1 MRKRIVAVCGKL
13 LLALVLLVPPSVAR
27 SQQGGPEATAS
38 EPGLGE
44 SLGYGLGSAVAS
56 LIYSPLKVTYAG
68 LGLLTGGL
76 GYLLSAGRTEV
87 ATSII
92 YPAVLGD
99 YVITPAHLQGRA
111 PVVFIGPPAPGN
123 QPTQMSQS
131 QPPTP

>member
-1 MRKRIVAVCGKL
+1 MRKIMAICGKL
-13 LLALVLLVPPSVAR
+13 CLALFLFLAPSVAA
-27 SQQGGPEATAS
+27 SQESAPETTAS
-38 EPGLGE
+38 QPGLGE
-44 SLGYGLGSAVAS
+44 SLGYGLGSALAS

-76 GYLLSAGRTEV
+76 GYVLSAGRTEV

-111 PVVFIGPPAPGN
+111 PVIFIGPPAPGS
-123 QPTQMSQS
+123 QPTQISQS